1 MTAKRKHSA
10 VPNVTAMQNWAS
22 QAATESTVPYP
33 RNPVSIIGVI
43 VVENPMSTK
52 ARWLRNRYMGV
63 WSWGQ
68 ILIKVIMLK
77 LPTKVTAYIP
87 RNIIKRMTR
96 SVEFSVNPKRM
107 NSVTVVWF

>member
-1 MTAKRKHSA
+1 MTARRKHST
-10 VPNVTAMQNWAS
+10 VPNVTAMQNWAT
-22 QAATESTVPYP
+22 QAATESVTVCP

-43 VVENPMSTK
+43 DVENPMSTR

-68 ILIKVIMLK
+68 LLIKLMMLK
-77 LPTKVTAYIP
+77 FPTKVTVYIP
-87 RNIIKRMTR
+87 RNIINRMTR

-107 NSVTVVWF
+107 NSFTVVWF